1 MSGYSS
7 AQEDVS
13 DSAKPA
19 QLIEQDMLVV
29 SDDVPT
35 APRSGRESLEVS
47 DDETSNKV
55 IGQKMISG
63 DETLEMKRIAFQKP
77 SLSLTVMTEDE
88 DGNVSLRT
96 EEYEEDK
103 HVTMIMDNEGAD
115 SQTGEGTGKDEDC
128 VTEDLGEALKDM
140 KVMSSLM
147 KSRKSTA
154 SSRSAGMKRWKGTI
168 VNDSDSDDDD
178 IVAKLSLML
187 LKSDETPVLTVPVNL
202 DDGCLTDT
210 ENFED

>member
-13 DSAKPA
+13 DSKPA
-19 QLIEQDMLVV
+19 LLMDQDMLVV
-29 SDDVPT
+29 CDDIHS
-35 APRSGRESLEVS
+35 APRSGRESLDVS
-47 DDETSNKV
+47 DDETSNQV
-55 IGQKMISG
+55 AGQKLG
-63 DETLEMKRIAFQKP
+63 EDATLEMKRIAFHKP
-77 SLSLTVMTEDE
+77 SLSLTLMTEDE

-96 EEYEEDK
+96 EEFEEDK
-103 HVTMIMDNEGAD
+103 HVTMMMDNEGSD
-115 SQTGEGTGKDEDC
+115 GRTGEEDGTGQEEDG
-128 VTEDLGEALKDM
+128 VQEDLGEALKDM

-187 LKSDETPVLTVPVNL
+187 LKSDETPVLTVPIKL
-202 DDGCLTDT
+202 EDGCLTDT